1 MARFTHRSKRLSRQR
16 ESAVFR
22 SVLMPLGML
31 VGFIGLLILGLIL
44 FDHLVNQGWEAE
56 AFVVAASASLLPVIL
71 FLFRWMRGHF
81 NRQLEDT

>member
-1 MARFTHRSKRLSRQR
+1 MARFTHRSNRLSRQR
-16 ESAVFR
+16 ESAIFR

-56 AFVVAASASLLPVIL
+56 AFVVAVSASLLPVVL
-71 FLFRWMRGHF
+71 FLFRWTRGHF
-81 NRQLEDT
+81 NRQLEDS